1 MDFYTDLYYAINC
14 TTNLPAAITSSL
26 DKITWTNND
35 LQPHTVTS
43 GENAEAG
50 DRFDSGMMAP
60 TRTYEH
66 TFTQPSQHPYPC
78 ILNPNMVGTVRVID

>member
-1 MDFYTDLYYAINC
+1 M
-14 TTNLPAAITSSL
+14 PAAITSSL

-60 TRTYEH
+60 TRKYEH
-66 TFTQPSQHPYPC
+66 TFTQPSQHSYPC
-78 ILNPNMVGTVRVID
+78 ILNPNMVGTSPSNQLILTRIVNAATKLSF

>member
-1 MDFYTDLYYAINC
+1 M
-14 TTNLPAAITSSL
+14 PAAIISSL

-43 GENAEAG
+43 GENGEEG
-50 DRFDSGMMAP
+50 DRFDSGIMAP
-60 TRTYEH
+60 IRTYEH
-66 TFTQPSQHPYPC
+66 TFTQPSQHQYPC